1 MINVLL
7 VEDQQLF
14 REGVKALISTE
25 DDIEVV
31 GFASHGHDAIKQI
44 VELQPDILL
53 MDIHMPHGGGIE
65 ATKYIKEHY
74 PHVKVILLTTQ
85 AEEDSVVTGLS
96 AGADGFLVKSTD
108 AVRLIRSIRDV
119 YEGQVVLAGEAA
131 RILAK
136 KLETFSYDEKE
147 ILGKRLKD
155 RNINL
160 SIRELDIA
168 FLLMKGTENKEM
180 ARRLRLSEG
189 TIKNYISEIYNKLGV
204 HYRKE
209 VISYLR
215 EIYGK
220 ESYG

>member
-1 MINVLL
+1 MINVLI

-31 GFASHGHDAIKQI
+31 GIACHGHDAIRQI
-44 VELQPDILL
+44 VELQPDVVL
-53 MDIHMPHGGGIE
+53 MDIHMPEVGGIE
-65 ATKYIKEHY
+65 ATRYIKEHY
-74 PHVKVILLTTQ
+74 PNVKVILLTTH

-108 AVRLIRSIRDV
+108 TIRLIRSIRDV
-119 YEGQVVLAGEAA
+119 YENQVVLAGEAA

-136 KLETFSYDEKE
+136 KLETFRYDEKE
-147 ILGKRLKD
+147 ILGKKLKD

-168 FLLMKGTENKEM
+168 ILLMNGTTNKEM
-180 ARRLRLSEG
+180 ARKLHLSEG
-189 TIKNYISEIYNKLGV
+189 TIKNYISEIYNKLGL
-204 HYRKE
+204 HSRKE
-209 VISYLR
+209 VIRYLDG
-215 EIYGK
+215 ILTK